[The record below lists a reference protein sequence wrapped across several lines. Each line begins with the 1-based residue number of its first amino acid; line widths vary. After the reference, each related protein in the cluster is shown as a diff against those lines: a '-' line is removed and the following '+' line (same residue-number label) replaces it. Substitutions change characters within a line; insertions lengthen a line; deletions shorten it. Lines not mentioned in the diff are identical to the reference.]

1 MLVLVLFSGGVIV
14 VVVAMVVVVLYSG
27 GGSTLASRPPPV
39 SMLALWALWVQN
51 YFTALFSWVIFQDH
65 IHIVSCSEK
74 CQTITTQVPLVLLLA
89 SSTTLANLLPG
100 QSTHHGHGVGGVEQG
115 NHHAA
120 DHQAENAQ
128 HHLPKG
134 PRRTVLN
141 RNGRKVRV
149 VFWIL
154 IQVSII
160 QILYFD
166 QSQHLYRD
174 LQCWTYKSGLK
185 IFVPAPEVPF
195 LGAFSTF
202 GWVFSP
208 FRNLVLFWPFLS
220 RFPISTNR
228 PTNICHPLWSPSE
241 TFCEIRATLMDSIHS
256 NPYPGIPC
264 R

>member
-1 MLVLVLFSGGVIV
+1 MPGHHLGHIWASSGAYLGHHLKACLGQSKISAVLHASLMPFGSSGGVIV

-27 GGSTLASRPPPV
+27 GGSTLASRSPPV

-149 VFWIL
+149 VFCIL
-154 IQVSII
+154 IQVNRIS
-160 QILYFD
+160 YFD
-166 QSQHLYRD
+166 QSQLLSNFISRPSIIQRFE
-174 LQCWTYKSGLK
+174 LAKN
-185 IFVPAPEVPF
+185 IFV
-195 LGAFSTF
+195 
-202 GWVFSP
+202 
-208 FRNLVLFWPFLS
+208 
-220 RFPISTNR
+220 
-228 PTNICHPLWSPSE
+228 
-241 TFCEIRATLMDSIHS
+241 
-256 NPYPGIPC
+256 
-264 R
+264 